1 MIRAAG
7 PGLAAIIGEAFF
19 WSAERMP
26 KYNTL
31 LSHRELSIVHTES
44 SCGWGGQ
51 EIRIL
56 EESRGLI
63 ERGHHV
69 SILCPREAQIYTRA
83 ADWGVKAIALPI
95 KEKRW
100 PDFKAL
106 RRWLL
111 ENRSEIDV
119 INTHSDIDS
128 WLVAFANLSFGHAK
142 IPVVR
147 TRHVPTPIANTFAN
161 RWLYGKAAQ
170 HIVTTGESLRH
181 DLIDGL
187 GLSPA
192 RIQSIFTGINA
203 KRYAPGDKT
212 AARDRLGL
220 EMNCSWLGIVATLRS
235 WKGHKFLLDA
245 LKELNDPHVHL
256 AIIGD
261 GPQREKLQQRVIEHG
276 LVKQVLFAGNQRDV
290 VPWLQ
295 AMDVFVLPSF
305 ANEGVSQ
312 AVMQAMSVGL
322 PVITTPIGSSS
333 DVIKPGMTGLL
344 VTPKSSK
351 AIAQAVRKL
360 VDDPREATR
369 IGEQARTFA
378 LDNCGID
385 RMITRMEAVFLRAAG

>member
-1 MIRAAG
+1 
-7 PGLAAIIGEAFF
+7 
-19 WSAERMP
+19 MP

-31 LSHRELSIVHTES
+31 LSHRELSVVHTES

-56 EESRGLI
+56 EESKGLI

-83 ADWGVKAIALPI
+83 ADWGVKAVALPI
-95 KEKRW
+95 KEKNW
-100 PDFKAL
+100 ANFKTL
-106 RRWLL
+106 RRWML
-111 ENRSEIDV
+111 ENRLEVDLL
-119 INTHSDIDS
+119 NTHSEIDS
-128 WLVAFANLSFGHAK
+128 WLVAFANLSLGRNR

-147 TRHVPTPIANTFAN
+147 TRHTASPVENNFAN
-161 RWLYGKAAQ
+161 RWLYGKATQ

-187 GLSPA
+187 GLSSS
-192 RIQSIFTGINA
+192 RIQSIFTGINT
-203 KRYAPGDKT
+203 KRYVPGDKS
-212 AARDRLGL
+212 AARERLGL
-220 EMNCSWLGIVATLRS
+220 EMNCTWLGIVATLRS

-245 LKELNDPHVHL
+245 LKELKDPNIRL

-261 GPQREKLQQRVIEHG
+261 GSQREKLQQRVIEHG

-295 AMDVFVLPSF
+295 AMDIFVLPSF

-322 PVITTPIGSSS
+322 PVITTTVGSSG
-333 DVIKPGMTGLL
+333 DVIKPGMTGLM

-360 VDDPREATR
+360 VDDPRELSR
-369 IGEQARTFA
+369 LGEQARAFA
-378 LDNCGID
+378 VDNCGMD

>member
-1 MIRAAG
+1 MVA
-7 PGLAAIIGEAFF
+7 
-19 WSAERMP
+19 RMA

-31 LSHRELSIVHTES
+31 LSHRSLNIVHTES

-69 SILCPREAQIYTRA
+69 TIVCPVEATIFTRA
-83 ADWGVKAIALPI
+83 RDWGVKTVGLPI
-95 KEKRW
+95 NEKRW
-100 PDFKAL
+100 PNFKAM

-111 ENRSEIDV
+111 ANRIEVDV
-119 INTHSDIDS
+119 VNTHSSTDS
-128 WLVAFANLSFGHAK
+128 WLVAMSNLSFGHSK

-147 TRHVPTPIANTFAN
+147 TRHISAPVANTFAN
-161 RWLYGKAAQ
+161 RWLYGKAAD

-181 DLIDGL
+181 ELIDGL
-187 GLSPA
+187 GLSPD
-192 RIQSIFTGINA
+192 RVQSIFTGINT
-203 KRYAPGDKT
+203 KRYVPGDKV
-212 AARDRLGL
+212 AARETLGL
-220 EMNCSWLGIVATLRS
+220 EMNCTWIGIVATLRS
-235 WKGHKFLLDA
+235 WKGHKYLLDA
-245 LKELNDPHVHL
+245 IKELNDPQIRL
-256 AIIGD
+256 AIVGD

-295 AMDVFVLPSF
+295 ALDIFVLPSF

-322 PVITTPIGSSS
+322 PVITTPIGSSG
-333 DVIKPGMTGLL
+333 DVIKAGMTGLM

-360 VDDPREATR
+360 VDDPREAAR
-369 IGEQARTFA
+369 IGESARAFA
-378 LDNCGID
+378 VDNCGID
-385 RMITRMEAVFLRAAG
+385 RMLSRMEAVFQRAAG

>member
-1 MIRAAG
+1 MVA
-7 PGLAAIIGEAFF
+7 
-19 WSAERMP
+19 RMA

-31 LSHRELSIVHTES
+31 LSHRALNIVHTES

-69 SILCPREAQIYTRA
+69 TIVCPVEATIYTRA
-83 ADWGVKAIALPI
+83 HDWCVKTVGLPI
-95 KEKRW
+95 NDKRW
-100 PDFKAL
+100 ANFKAM

-111 ENRSEIDV
+111 TNRIEVDV
-119 INTHSDIDS
+119 VNTHSSTDS
-128 WLVAFANLSFGHAK
+128 WLVALANLSFGK
-142 IPVVR
+142 SRIPVVR
-147 TRHVPTPIANTFAN
+147 TRHISAPVANTFAN

-181 DLIDGL
+181 ELIDGL
-187 GLSPA
+187 SLSPD
-192 RIQSIFTGINA
+192 RVQSIFTGINT
-203 KRYAPGDKT
+203 KRYVPGDKV
-212 AARDRLGL
+212 AARERLGL
-220 EMNCSWLGIVATLRS
+220 EMNCTWIGIVATLRS

-245 LKELNDPHVHL
+245 LKELNDPQIRL
-256 AIIGD
+256 AIVGD

-295 AMDVFVLPSF
+295 ALDIFVLPSF

-322 PVITTPIGSSS
+322 PVITTPIGSSG
-333 DVIKPGMTGLL
+333 DVIKPGMTGLM
-344 VTPKSSK
+344 VTPKSAK
-351 AIAQAVRKL
+351 ALAQSIRKL
-360 VDDPREATR
+360 IDEPREAAR
-369 IGEQARTFA
+369 LGEAARNFA
-378 LDNCGID
+378 VDNCGID
-385 RMITRMEAVFLRAAG
+385 RMLSRMEAVFQRAAG